1 MRYRVPAAPARFEQ
15 EIKNS
20 RFIGIASRASSAEE
34 VTSIL
39 ATLRRE
45 FPDATHHCWAYLL
58 GHPDS
63 SPRIRVDDDGEP
75 SGTAGNPI
83 LNVLQHKN
91 VGDVVLV
98 VVRYFG
104 GVKLGAGGLARAYS
118 AAASGV
124 TDVLH
129 SVESTPLVRAR
140 LTVDFADERQARG
153 LLTELRIVVESA
165 DYGTSAELLVSV
177 PSEDLP
183 DVTKKLA
190 DRTRGRAKLEVTD
203 D

>member
-1 MRYRVPAAPARFEQ
+1 MGYRVPAAPARFEH
-15 EIKNS
+15 EIKKS
-20 RFIGIASRASSAEE
+20 HFIGIASRASSAEE
-34 VTSIL
+34 AASIL

-58 GHPDS
+58 GHPGS

-75 SGTAGNPI
+75 SCTAGKPI

-104 GVKLGAGGLARAYS
+104 GVKLGVGGLARAYG

-124 TDVLH
+124 MDVLR

-140 LTVDFADERQARG
+140 LTVDFADEREARRS
-153 LLTELRIVVESA
+153 LTELQIVVESA

-183 DVTKKLA
+183 DLTKKLA
-190 DRTRGRAKLEVTD
+190 DRT
-203 D
+203 

>member
-1 MRYRVPAAPARFEQ
+1 MGYRVPAAPARFEQ
-15 EIKNS
+15 EIKKS

-34 VTSIL
+34 ATSIL

-58 GHPDS
+58 GHPGS

-75 SGTAGNPI
+75 SGTAGKPI

-118 AAASGV
+118 AAASGAM
-124 TDVLH
+124 DLLR

-140 LTVDFADERQARG
+140 LTVDFADERQARR
-153 LLTELRIVVESA
+153 LLTELQIAVESA
-165 DYGTSAELLVSV
+165 DYGTSAEILVSV

-190 DRTRGRAKLEVTD
+190 DRTRGRAKLEVAND
-203 D
+203 

>member
-1 MRYRVPAAPARFEQ
+1 MGYRVPATPARFEH
-15 EIKNS
+15 EIKKS

-34 VTSIL
+34 AASIL

-45 FPDATHHCWAYLL
+45 FPNATHHCWAYLL

-75 SGTAGNPI
+75 LGTAGKPI

-118 AAASGV
+118 AAASSV
-124 TDVLH
+124 MDVLH

-140 LTVDFADERQARG
+140 LTVDFADEREVRR
-153 LLTELRIVVESA
+153 LLTDLQIVVESA
-165 DYGTSAELLVSV
+165 DYGTSAGLLLNV
-177 PSEDLP
+177 PSEDLT
-183 DVTKKLA
+183 DLTKNIA
-190 DRTRGRAKLEVTD
+190 DRTRGRAKLEVTND
-203 D
+203 